1 MKTIEDIAQF
11 IADRDDLRALNWQI
25 FDMSAAA
32 AMTEEMCRQ
41 YDTAGEWRM
50 NTPMPAQNC
59 IFWDG
64 RSSVFATQEEEII
77 SCGIAEEFD
86 LARLHGDK
94 KGKAQA
100 LIDLVRDD
108 PKMRP
113 ALYNKYGPSE
123 AERLIADAKDHASA
137 PDYAPNTDVF
147 KMDDDPKGAC
157 GRLVAVW
164 SEFIGFPIA
173 RQEQKQV
180 ARPIRR
186 RLARIGV
193 SVDVR
198 TISLSPAS
206 HKAAQEPHSPG
217 ARKALHFCRG
227 HWRKSPAPS
236 GRTWIAGHWRGNPEL
251 GIVLHNYVATIADVD
266 NRARLVV

>member
-1 MKTIEDIAQF
+1 MRTLEDIAQF
-11 IADRDDLRALNWQI
+11 IADRDNLRALNWQI

-41 YDTAGEWRM
+41 YDNAGEWRM

-64 RSSVFATQEEEII
+64 RSSVFATQEGETI
-77 SCGIAEEFD
+77 SCGIGDEFD
-86 LARLHGDK
+86 LARLHGEK

-137 PDYAPNTDVF
+137 PDYAPQTDVF
-147 KMDDDPKGAC
+147 KMGDDPKGAC

-173 RQEQKQV
+173 RQEKKQV

-198 TISLSPAS
+198 TISLSPAR

-227 HWRKSPAPS
+227 HWRKSTAPS